1 MVAHRQVVRM
11 DQITAGGPR
20 PLGTRVIVAILIATT
35 AHAPAWTATPMNV
48 ALRRTLAASM
58 DPVPIAHM
66 GLLTKVRMV
75 ATKVD
80 IARKEAL
87 HTKPEIVAPADHAPQ
102 VDLEVKVA
110 DQAKSI
116 APVQIVVPTKA
127 HAITPQAGENNA
139 AKKVAVAKPPPINHH
154 GGVACAI
161 GPCDSFF
168 H

>member
-1 MVAHRQVVRM
+1 M
-11 DQITAGGPR
+11 DQITAGGPQ
-20 PLGTRVIVAILIATT
+20 PLGTKAIVAILIATT
-35 AHAPAWTATPMNV
+35 AHAPAWTTTPMNV

-66 GLLTKVRMV
+66 ALLTKVRMA

-87 HTKPEIVAPADHAPQ
+87 LTMPEIVAPAEHAPQ

-116 APVQIVVPTKA
+116 ALVQIVVLTKA
-127 HAITPQAGENNA
+127 QAITPQAGENNA
-139 AKKVAVAKPPPINHH
+139 AKKVAVAKPPQNNHH
-154 GGVACAI
+154 RGVACAI